1 MAYSS
6 SGLTRIGSGG
16 GYAVWMYA
24 TTDNLTAVVVSGYF
38 NDAANMLNVG
48 DVILT
53 VDTDAAVPA
62 LAATVVVSNDGSTV
76 DCGNGTSL
84 SSTDTT

>member
-24 TTDNLTAVVVSGYF
+24 TTDNLTAVVV
-38 NDAANMLNVG
+38 
-48 DVILT
+48 
-53 VDTDAAVPA
+53 
-62 LAATVVVSNDGSTV
+62 
-76 DCGNGTSL
+76 
-84 SSTDTT
+84 

>member
-1 MAYSS
+1 
-6 SGLTRIGSGG
+6 
-16 GYAVWMYA
+16 
-24 TTDNLTAVVVSGYF
+24 
-38 NDAANMLNVG
+38 MLNVG

-76 DCGNGTSL
+76 DCGNGTTL